1 MAKVYVSLGSN
12 IDRYRHIT
20 ASLEALQQHFGE
32 LGISPVYESVSVGFD
47 GSNFLNL
54 VVGFD
59 TALSVGDLSS
69 CLRSIEH
76 DNGRRRDGP
85 KYSPRTLDID
95 ILTYDDL
102 AGVIDGIELPRDEI
116 SQNAFVLL
124 PLAELAANGI
134 HPVFKQ
140 NYRQL
145 WDDYDQA
152 SQRLWRVDFSW
163 RGRLVSVAG

>member
-1 MAKVYVSLGSN
+1 VAKVYVSLGSN
-12 IDRYRHIT
+12 IHRYRHIT
-20 ASLEALQQHFGE
+20 ASLEALQQHFGA
-32 LGISPVYESVSVGFD
+32 LAISPVYESVSVGFD

-59 TALSVGDLSS
+59 TALSVGDLSN
-69 CLRSIEH
+69 CLRGIEH

-85 KYSPRTLDID
+85 RYSPRTLDID
-95 ILTYDDL
+95 ILTYADL
-102 AGVIDGIELPRDEI
+102 AGVIDGIELPREEI

-124 PLAELAANGI
+124 PLAELAGEDI
-134 HPVFKQ
+134 HPLFKQ
-140 NYRQL
+140 SYQHM

-163 RGRLVSVAG
+163 RGQLVSAAS